1 MGTLGGTR
9 KKRRHANQIGYGFV
23 NTLKTFFQRKNTTAV
38 QKPIPVPIVRRADTI
53 PQAPDV
59 NTASEGDIHAHI
71 NLLADGLV
79 YILKCSSM
87 CVSEVCKKGDNAACH
102 QIIDFRDTKPAM
114 DYLGFCRNNLRAPP
128 ECVNATA
135 YVRELDSF
143 RGKLKAASINRS
155 ELESAYKLVDK
166 LFNEFTEN
174 YRERLEQIKP
184 VVSGENSDKPAVIS
198 PSSSSQKTQKLT
210 RMQAPAK
217 NEVSSWC
224 PTRNANN
231 KCVSNL
237 RKSSTYI
244 PEKES
249 TVTQF
254 TVPQPPPQ
262 QFKAAQNMSPQYSP
276 KVVFTTNSIRRGGKR
291 TKQSTKARKTR
302 KTKKVTRSRKA
313 KNQR

>member
-1 MGTLGGTR
+1 
-9 KKRRHANQIGYGFV
+9 
-23 NTLKTFFQRKNTTAV
+23 
-38 QKPIPVPIVRRADTI
+38 
-53 PQAPDV
+53 
-59 NTASEGDIHAHI
+59 
-71 NLLADGLV
+71 
-79 YILKCSSM
+79 
-87 CVSEVCKKGDNAACH
+87 
-102 QIIDFRDTKPAM
+102 M
-114 DYLGFCRNNLRAPP
+114 DYLGFCRNNLGAPP

-166 LFNEFTEN
+166 MFNEFTEN

-184 VVSGENSDKPAVIS
+184 VVSGENSGETAVIS
-198 PSSSSQKTQKLT
+198 HSSSSQKTQKLT
-210 RMQAPAK
+210 RTQAPAK

-244 PEKES
+244 PEQES

-254 TVPQPPPQ
+254 TVPQPQ
-262 QFKAAQNMSPQYSP
+262 QFKAQNISPQYSP
-276 KVVFTTNSIRRGGKR
+276 KVAFPATSIRRGGKR
-291 TKQSTKARKTR
+291 TKQSTKARKASRDR
-302 KTKKVTRSRKA
+302 KARRSRRSR
-313 KNQR
+313 NQRQRQS